1 MRTKYI
7 LGALCLP
14 GIFAACTNEDF
25 LTENENQFAGK
36 ETVKMVLSANYG
48 AEGQADTKMVNQ
60 NGTFLWDNTDELGA
74 TLLAASG
81 NTIYSN
87 NKFVNTLTEPQQT
100 GVDFTTNAT
109 TVVGNYL
116 FYYPYSTKM
125 TTNLDGVQYS
135 LKEPQ
140 VYDPTGEEMMKNNF
154 MIAPK
159 VGVDGSEPGTLTL
172 PITMRSIYGYGL
184 LNLAIAQDN
193 PNYTELYVQKVIIEY
208 TSNVYK
214 DGYINMTNVPDV
226 DLTAENLEEL
236 AEDEKYE
243 GMSTDE
249 IRNALLEAAD
259 LELTARE
266 LDEAG
271 KDKGYAAG
279 TILELTAQNTV
290 SSKISQVSISC
301 LSDEN
306 PNGIK
311 VTKDGGFSTRVLL
324 PTTADAGAAVTLT
337 VYTNKGYFTLLNAVS
352 GMRIKPGHTINLA
365 NIDREENGDDMFELD
380 GPATPVADINAIS
393 EADFIQSMKAVS
405 GASVT
410 VHVGNFELTAAAVNA
425 IPSGVD
431 VTFDN
436 TDAITFNGNM
446 TLKDMTFSGPVNFK
460 GGDITVTD
468 DVTFAGSK
476 AITIEGANVVMTN
489 AGAGSSSTN
498 VKSGT
503 LTITNGT
510 YTSYVDVNGGTLN
523 IGSAKEK
530 AASTVQVTTY
540 LRDIKKGTVNVNV
553 PLTLN
558 NNVTVGTATDA
569 ATLNVNANVTLNSK
583 TITVNKGGK
592 VVNNATLTIAS
603 NKGTIDAEAGNLTVT
618 TNEDTQG
625 SGAAAFTP
633 VINYNGGEAS
643 VGTNNG
649 IIYNN
654 VEAVDGTLKITTS
667 NTGLIYV
674 VAASQTDVT
683 ATTNTGNIYFTPGA
697 YVNLPSTFSPGQGET
712 GHLIYTV
719 SEDMTAT
726 ELEKEF
732 GKCTAILIKDG
743 ATLNLD
749 KALTLAN
756 LQMVTLDGGKVNL
769 PATIGSGT
777 SEKAFVQQVKSF
789 AVYVYGESEVT
800 GTGTLQW
807 GNSNTNNKIVVKSK
821 AYFKNSAKLV
831 NFNNMTVDDGDTK
844 TKTIVENPGTISGA
858 TAPILTNNRRWIG
871 NAFETKAYADPNA

>member
-1 MRTKYI
+1 M
-7 LGALCLP
+7 P

-74 TLLAASG
+74 TLLL
-81 NTIYSN
+81 NPTTENKIYSN
-87 NKFVNTLTEPQQT
+87 NKFGNTLTDPQQT
-100 GVDFTTNAT
+100 GVDFTTDAT
-109 TVVGNYL
+109 TVVGEYL
-116 FYYPYSTKM
+116 FYYPYSSKM
-125 TTNLDGVQYS
+125 TTKLDGVQYS

-154 MIAPK
+154 MIAPRVK
-159 VGVDGSEPGTLTL
+159 VDGSEPGTLTL

-193 PNYTELYVQKVIIEY
+193 PNYTELYVQKVIIRY

-214 DGYINMTNVPDV
+214 DGYINMNNVPNV
-226 DLTAENLEEL
+226 DLTASTLEGK
-236 AEDEKYE
+236 AEEDAYE
-243 GMSTDE
+243 GMSTAE

-259 LELTARE
+259 LKLTARSV
-266 LDEAG
+266 DENG
-271 KDKGYAAG
+271 DEEGYEEG
-279 TILELTAQNTV
+279 TILSLTAAKDGSTT
-290 SSKISQVSISC
+290 IGQVSISC

-324 PTTADAGAAVTLT
+324 PTTDNNGETVTVT
-337 VYTNKGYFTLLNAVS
+337 VFTNKGEWTFTSDADA
-352 GMRIKPGHTINLA
+352 RIKPGHTINLA
-365 NIDREENGDDMFELD
+365 NINREENGDDMFELE
-380 GPATPVADINAIS
+380 GEATDVTTINAIS

-405 GASVT
+405 DDDVT
-410 VHVGNFELTAAAVNA
+410 VTVGNFELTAAAVNA
-425 IPSGVD
+425 IPSGVT
-431 VTFDN
+431 VNFDN
-436 TDAITFNGNM
+436 EDAITFNGNM
-446 TLKDMTFSGPVNFK
+446 TLDDMTFDGPVKFK

-476 AITIEGANVVMTN
+476 AITIDGANVVMTN
-489 AGAGSSSTN
+489 GGADASTTD

-503 LTITNGT
+503 LTIAINGQ
-510 YTSYVDVNGGTLN
+510 YTSTVSVNGGTLN
-523 IGSAKEK
+523 IGK
-530 AASTVQVTTY
+530 AETKATTSVTTF
-540 LRDIKKGTVNVNV
+540 LTEVNEGTVNVNV
-553 PLTLN
+553 PFTLKA
-558 NNVTVGTATDA
+558 NVTVGSVAGAA
-569 ATLNVNANVTLNSK
+569 ATLNVNANVTSNSAE

-592 VVNNATLTIAS
+592 VVNKAELTVTT
-603 NKGTIDAEAGNLTVT
+603 NNGTIDAEAGNLTVT
-618 TNEDTQG
+618 TN
-625 SGAAAFTP
+625 AAGDAKFTP

-654 VEAVDGTLKITTS
+654 VKAVDGTLKITTD
-667 NTGLIYV
+667 NAGVIYV
-674 VAASQTDVT
+674 VAASQTDAT
-683 ATTNTGNIYFTPGA
+683 AANTGNIYFTPGA
-697 YVNLPSTFSPGQGET
+697 YVNLPNGFSGSQDEKGN
-712 GHLIYTV
+712 LIYTV

-726 ELEKEF
+726 KLEQEF

-789 AVYVYGESEVT
+789 AVYVNGESEIT

-807 GNSNTNNKIVVKSK
+807 ANDNTNNKIVVKSK

-831 NFNNMTVDDGDTK
+831 NFKNMTVEDGDTK

-858 TAPILTNNRRWIG
+858 TAPTLTNNRRWIG

>member
-25 LTENENQFAGK
+25 LTENENQLAGK

-48 AEGQADTKMVNQ
+48 TDGQADTKMVNQ

-81 NTIYSN
+81 NGIYSN

-109 TVVGNYL
+109 TVVGKYL

-125 TTNLDGVQYS
+125 TTNLNGVQYS

-159 VGVDGSEPGTLTL
+159 VEVDGSEPGTLTL

-208 TSNVYK
+208 SSNVYK
-214 DGYINMTNVPDV
+214 DGYINMTNVPAV
-226 DLTAENLEEL
+226 DLTADKLEGL
-236 AEDEKYE
+236 AEDEDYE
-243 GMSTDE
+243 GMSTAE
-249 IRNALLEAAD
+249 IRKALLEAAD

-266 LDEAG
+266 LDDAG

-365 NIDREENGDDMFELD
+365 NINRADNGEDVFTLSGEANDV
-380 GPATPVADINAIS
+380 TTINAIS

-405 GASVT
+405 GTSVN
-410 VHVGNFELTAAAVNA
+410 VSVGNFELTAAAVNA
-425 IPSGVD
+425 IPSGVE
-431 VTFDN
+431 VTFTN

-446 TLKDMTFSGPVNFK
+446 TLKDMIFSGPVNFK
-460 GGDITVTD
+460 GGDITVNSSVD
-468 DVTFAGSK
+468 FAESK
-476 AITIEGANVVMTN
+476 AITIDGANVVMN
-489 AGAGSSSTN
+489 NGGAGSSTTN

-503 LTITNGT
+503 LTITEGQ
-510 YTSYVDVNGGTLN
+510 YTSTVSVNGGTLN
-523 IGSAKEK
+523 IGKAEAK
-530 AASTVQVTTY
+530 ATTSVITF
-540 LRDIKKGTVNVNV
+540 LSEINKGTVNVNV
-553 PLTLN
+553 PFTLKA
-558 NNVTVGTATDA
+558 NVIVGSATGDA
-569 ATLNVNANVTLNSK
+569 ATLNVNANVVSNVSE

-592 VVNNATLTIAS
+592 VVNNATLEIYE
-603 NKGTIDAEAGNLTVT
+603 NNGTIDAEAGDLTVT
-618 TNEDTQG
+618 TNAAGDTK
-625 SGAAAFTP
+625 FTP
-633 VINYNGGEAS
+633 VINYNGGEAT
-643 VGTNNG
+643 VTTNNG
-649 IIYNN
+649 IIKNN
-654 VEAVDGTLKITTS
+654 VKAVDGTLNIGTNNVTGVINVIT
-667 NTGLIYV
+667 
-674 VAASQTDVT
+674 ASQTDVENSN
-683 ATTNTGNIYFTPGA
+683 AGNIYFTPGA
-697 YVNLPSTFSPGQGET
+697 YVNLPNSFSPDQSEK

-726 ELEKEF
+726 ELEEEF
-732 GKCTAILIKDG
+732 GKCTAILINNG

-749 KALTLAN
+749 KTLTLAN
-756 LQMVTLDGGKVNL
+756 LQMVTLNGGKVNL
-769 PATIGSGT
+769 PATIGSGA

-789 AVYVYGESEVT
+789 AVYVYGESEIT
-800 GTGTLQW
+800 GGGTLQW
-807 GNSNTNNKIVVKSK
+807 ANDNTNNKIVVKSK

-831 NFNNMTVDDGDTK
+831 NFNAMTVEAGDATN
-844 TKTIVENPGTISGA
+844 KTIVENPGTISGA
-858 TAPILTNNRRWIG
+858 TAPDLTGNRRWIG
-871 NAFETKAYADPNA
+871 NAFETKAYDNPND

>member
-1 MRTKYI
+1 M
-7 LGALCLP
+7 P

-25 LTENENQFAGK
+25 LTENENQLAGK

-48 AEGQADTKMVNQ
+48 TDGQADTKMVNQ

-81 NTIYSN
+81 NGIYSN

-109 TVVGNYL
+109 TVVGKYL

-125 TTNLDGVQYS
+125 TTNLNGVQYS

-159 VGVDGSEPGTLTL
+159 VEVDGSEPGTLTL

-208 TSNVYK
+208 SSNVYK
-214 DGYINMTNVPDV
+214 DGYINMTNVPAV
-226 DLTAENLEEL
+226 DLTADKLEGL
-236 AEDEKYE
+236 AEDEDYE
-243 GMSTDE
+243 GMSTAE
-249 IRNALLEAAD
+249 IRKALLEAAD

-266 LDEAG
+266 LDDAG

-279 TILELTAQNTV
+279 TILGLTAQNG
-290 SSKISQVSISC
+290 SNGFISQVSISC

-324 PTTADAGAAVTLT
+324 PTTGDAGTGVTVT
-337 VYTNKGYFTLLNAVS
+337 VYTNKGSFEVLDETS

-365 NIDREENGDDMFELD
+365 NINRADNGEDVFTLSGEADDVT
-380 GPATPVADINAIS
+380 AINAIS

-405 GASVT
+405 GASVN
-410 VHVGNFELTAAAVNA
+410 VSVGNFELTAAAVNA
-425 IPSGVD
+425 IPSGVT
-431 VTFDN
+431 VYFTN
-436 TDAITFNGNM
+436 TEAITFNGNM
-446 TLKDMTFSGPVNFK
+446 TLKKMTFDGPVNFK

-468 DVTFAGSK
+468 DVTFADGK
-476 AITIEGANVVMTN
+476 AITIDGANVVMTN
-489 AGAGSSSTN
+489 GGAGSSSTN

-503 LTITNGT
+503 LTITDGL

-540 LRDIKKGTVNVNV
+540 LRNINKGTVNVNV

-558 NNVTVGTATDA
+558 YNVTLGTATDA
-569 ATLNVNANVTLNSK
+569 ATLNVNADVTLNSK

-592 VVNNATLTIAS
+592 VVNKAELTVTT
-603 NKGTIDAEAGNLTVT
+603 NNGTIDAEAGNLTVT
-618 TNEDTQG
+618 TNETGD
-625 SGAAAFTP
+625 AKFTP
-633 VINYNGGEAS
+633 VINYNGGEAT
-643 VGTNNG
+643 VTTNNG
-649 IIYNN
+649 NIYNN
-654 VEAVDGTLKITTS
+654 VKAVDGTLNIGT
-667 NTGLIYV
+667 NAGVIYV
-674 VAASQTDVT
+674 VAASQTDVET
-683 ATTNTGNIYFTPGA
+683 SNTGNIYFTPGA
-697 YVNLPSTFSPGQGET
+697 YVNLPADFSADQDEE

-726 ELEKEF
+726 ELEEEF
-732 GKCTAILIKDG
+732 GKCTAILINNG

-749 KALTLAN
+749 KTLTLAN
-756 LQMVTLDGGKVNL
+756 LQMVTLNGGKVNL
-769 PATIGSGT
+769 PATIGSGA

-789 AVYVYGESEVT
+789 AVYVYGESEIT
-800 GTGTLQW
+800 GGGTLQW
-807 GNSNTNNKIVVKSK
+807 ANENTNNKIVVKSK

-831 NFNNMTVDDGDTK
+831 NFNAMTVEAGDATN
-844 TKTIVENPGTISGA
+844 KTIVENPGTISGV
-858 TAPILTNNRRWIG
+858 TAPDLTGNRRWIG
-871 NAFETKAYADPNA
+871 NAFETKAYDNPND

>member
-25 LTENENQFAGK
+25 LTENENQLAGK

-48 AEGQADTKMVNQ
+48 TDGQADTKMVNQ

-81 NTIYSN
+81 NGIYSN

-109 TVVGNYL
+109 TVVGKYL

-125 TTNLDGVQYS
+125 TTNLNGVQYS

-159 VGVDGSEPGTLTL
+159 VEVDGSEPGTLTL

-208 TSNVYK
+208 SSNVYK
-214 DGYINMTNVPDV
+214 DGYINMTNVPAV
-226 DLTAENLEEL
+226 DLTADKLEGL
-236 AEDEKYE
+236 AEDEDYE
-243 GMSTDE
+243 GMSTAE
-249 IRNALLEAAD
+249 IRKALLEAAD

-266 LDEAG
+266 LDDAG

-279 TILELTAQNTV
+279 TILGLTAQNG
-290 SSKISQVSISC
+290 SNGFISQVSISC

-324 PTTADAGAAVTLT
+324 PTTGDAGTGVTVT
-337 VYTNKGYFTLLNAVS
+337 VYTNKGSFEVLDETS

-365 NIDREENGDDMFELD
+365 NINRADNGEDVFTLSGEADDVT
-380 GPATPVADINAIS
+380 AINAIS

-405 GASVT
+405 GASVN
-410 VHVGNFELTAAAVNA
+410 VSVGNFELTAAAVNA
-425 IPSGVD
+425 IPSGVT
-431 VTFDN
+431 VYFTN
-436 TDAITFNGNM
+436 TEAITFNGNM
-446 TLKDMTFSGPVNFK
+446 TLKKMTFDGPVNFK

-468 DVTFAGSK
+468 DVTFADGK
-476 AITIEGANVVMTN
+476 AITIDGANVVMTN
-489 AGAGSSSTN
+489 GGAGSSSTN

-503 LTITNGT
+503 LTITDGL

-540 LRDIKKGTVNVNV
+540 LRNINKGTVNVNV

-558 NNVTVGTATDA
+558 YNVTLGTATDA
-569 ATLNVNANVTLNSK
+569 ATLNVNADVTLNSK

-592 VVNNATLTIAS
+592 VVNKAELTVTT
-603 NKGTIDAEAGNLTVT
+603 NNGTIDAEAGNLTVT
-618 TNEDTQG
+618 TNETGD
-625 SGAAAFTP
+625 AKFTP
-633 VINYNGGEAS
+633 VINYNGGEAT
-643 VGTNNG
+643 VTTNNG
-649 IIYNN
+649 NIYNN
-654 VEAVDGTLKITTS
+654 VKAVDGTLNIGT
-667 NTGLIYV
+667 NAGVIYV
-674 VAASQTDVT
+674 VAASQTDVET
-683 ATTNTGNIYFTPGA
+683 SNTGNIYFTPGA
-697 YVNLPSTFSPGQGET
+697 YVNLPADFSADQDEE

-726 ELEKEF
+726 ELEEEF
-732 GKCTAILIKDG
+732 GKCTAILINNG

-749 KALTLAN
+749 KTLTLAN
-756 LQMVTLDGGKVNL
+756 LQMVTLNGGKVNL
-769 PATIGSGT
+769 PATIGSGA

-789 AVYVYGESEVT
+789 AVYVYGESEIT
-800 GTGTLQW
+800 GGGTLQW
-807 GNSNTNNKIVVKSK
+807 ANENTNNKIVVKSK

-831 NFNNMTVDDGDTK
+831 NFNAMTVEAGDATN
-844 TKTIVENPGTISGA
+844 KTIVENPGTISGV
-858 TAPILTNNRRWIG
+858 TAPDLTGNRRWIG
-871 NAFETKAYADPNA
+871 NAFETKAYDNPND

>member
-25 LTENENQFAGK
+25 LTENENQLAGK

-48 AEGQADTKMVNQ
+48 TDGQADTKMVNQ

-81 NTIYSN
+81 NAIYSN

-159 VGVDGSEPGTLTL
+159 VEVDGSEPGTLTL

-214 DGYINMTNVPDV
+214 DGYINMANVPAV
-226 DLTAENLEEL
+226 DLTADNLEGL
-236 AEDEKYE
+236 AENEKYE
-243 GMSTDE
+243 GMSTAE
-249 IRNALLEAAD
+249 IRKALLEAAD

-266 LDEAG
+266 LDDAG

-279 TILELTAQNTV
+279 TILGLTAQNG
-290 SSKISQVSISC
+290 SNGFISQVSISC

-324 PTTADAGAAVTLT
+324 PTTGDAGAGVTVT
-337 VYTNKGYFTLLNAVS
+337 VYTNKGSFEVLDEPS

-365 NIDREENGDDMFELD
+365 NINRTDNGKEVFTLSGE
-380 GPATPVADINAIS
+380 ADEVTAINAIS

-405 GASVT
+405 GASVN
-410 VHVGNFELTAAAVNA
+410 VSVGNFELTAAAINA
-425 IPSGVD
+425 IPSGVTVD
-431 VTFDN
+431 FDN
-436 TDAITFNGNM
+436 EDAITFNGNM
-446 TLKDMTFSGPVNFK
+446 TLKKMTFDGPVKLK
-460 GGDITVTD
+460 GGDITVND
-468 DVTFAGSK
+468 DVELIEANT
-476 AITIEGANVVMTN
+476 ITIDGANVVMN
-489 AGAGSSSTN
+489 AGGASNLTTTVN
-498 VKSGT
+498 SGT
-503 LTITNGT
+503 LTVTDSF
-510 YTSYVDVNGGTLN
+510 TSNIDVNGGTVNL
-523 IGSAKEK
+523 GKAKAT
-530 AASTVQVTTY
+530 AAINTY
-540 LRDIKKGTVNVNV
+540 LRYVNKGTVNVNG
-553 PLTLN
+553 PIN
-558 NNVTVGTATDA
+558 NGGVAIIVGSSNGDE
-569 ATLNVNANVTLNSK
+569 ATLNVNANVTASAG
-583 TITVNKGGK
+583 ITVNKGGK

-603 NKGTIDAEAGNLTVT
+603 NKGTINAEAGNLTVT
-618 TNEDTQG
+618 TNEQTQG
-625 SGAAAFTP
+625 TGAAAFTP

-643 VGTNNG
+643 VETNNG

-654 VEAVDGTLKITTS
+654 VKAVDGTLKITLS

-697 YVNLPSTFSPGQGET
+697 YVNLPSTFSPEQGET

-726 ELEKEF
+726 ELEQEF
-732 GKCTAILIKDG
+732 GKCTAIFIKDG

-756 LQMVTLDGGKVNL
+756 LQMVTLNGGKVNL
-769 PATIGSGT
+769 PAKT
-777 SEKAFVQQVKSF
+777 SDGKADFVQQVKSF
-789 AVYVYGESEVT
+789 AVYVYGESEIS
-800 GTGTLQW
+800 GGGTLQW
-807 GNSNTNNKIVVKSK
+807 ANDNTNNKIVVKSK

-831 NFNNMTVDDGDTK
+831 NFNAMTVEAGDATN
-844 TKTIVENPGTISGA
+844 KTIVENPGTISGA
-858 TAPILTNNRRWIG
+858 TAPDLTGNCRWIG
-871 NAFETKAYADPNA
+871 NAFETKAYDNPND